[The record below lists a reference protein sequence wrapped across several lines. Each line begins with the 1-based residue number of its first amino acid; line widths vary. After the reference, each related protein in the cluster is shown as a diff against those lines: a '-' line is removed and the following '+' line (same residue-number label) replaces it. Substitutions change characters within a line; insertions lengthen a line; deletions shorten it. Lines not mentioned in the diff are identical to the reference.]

1 MCSRSFMVQKRGP
14 KSIARYELGEV
25 LGKGSFG
32 SVVKALDRVSGTAR
46 AWKTCCKS
54 KEGELMFRKE
64 AVTMSILDHPHICRL
79 FDVIEDARNL
89 YFVLEL
95 CEGGDL
101 QHRLADLADLHN
113 SLPEPTVAPL
123 LRQLFGAMHY
133 LHERCIAHSD
143 FASRNVLLDNR
154 PLEQCTAKLA
164 DFGSCRS
171 FSPALALGPH
181 KGDMWGLGLLMRG
194 MLCDI
199 NRVLGNSTTA
209 ASESAP
215 PRMPLDP
222 SAWLGKSPEARCLC
236 GRLLRRDP
244 VARWSAQ
251 EAMHHPWFFAMELPP
266 VEVPDDL
273 LQRFRSFGACNSLV
287 RVSLQALAE
296 QRPGREDLFSALDR
310 NCDGLLAPGDL
321 CACLQEVDE
330 SVSKELLQEI
340 FVQVDSDGVGA
351 IELSVFNA
359 LMLQEERA
367 TSKKATQAA
376 FRVVDRDMN
385 GKISLEDLRRIF
397 PDVDEQEAID
407 MIAAADLDGDG
418 SIDLAEFRAMIQQ
431 YFKQPPSR
439 RWQPVRGKQNDALL
453 KAKTNAMV
461 PRIFRTVDDDTDTH
475 SSCAQSSVIDDIF
488 SDSDSDS
495 EGDSDTLRSFVEQ
508 AKPAR
513 DPGGHA
519 RLVRKIADISTG
531 CMEAVDSRCMEAV
544 DSPKP
549 PCSKEAPRVPRRQHK
564 EAFMQG
570 RSIISL

>member
-171 FSPALALGPH
+171 FSPGGALGPH

-215 PRMPLDP
+215 PRMPLVP

-340 FVQVDSDGVGA
+340 FVQ
-351 IELSVFNA
+351 
-359 LMLQEERA
+359 
-367 TSKKATQAA
+367 
-376 FRVVDRDMN
+376 
-385 GKISLEDLRRIF
+385 
-397 PDVDEQEAID
+397 
-407 MIAAADLDGDG
+407 
-418 SIDLAEFRAMIQQ
+418 
-431 YFKQPPSR
+431 
-439 RWQPVRGKQNDALL
+439 
-453 KAKTNAMV
+453 
-461 PRIFRTVDDDTDTH
+461 
-475 SSCAQSSVIDDIF
+475 
-488 SDSDSDS
+488 
-495 EGDSDTLRSFVEQ
+495 
-508 AKPAR
+508 
-513 DPGGHA
+513 A
-519 RLVRKIADISTG
+519 RL
-531 CMEAVDSRCMEAV
+531 
-544 DSPKP
+544 SP
-549 PCSKEAPRVPRRQHK
+549 S
-564 EAFMQG
+564 
-570 RSIISL
+570 